1 MAIARQGLKTVKRR
15 EVGHKNHPKQWMPW
29 MEKNLKFSQQQA
41 SRYMRAFDR
50 KDSLKLLS
58 ESNFGGWERA
68 LIEHK
73 PKPKQEVEEDERIDC
88 H

>member
-1 MAIARQGLKTVKRR
+1 MVTVV
-15 EVGHKNHPKQWMPW
+15 EIVGVKGVIDDSKKGRMSWMGV
-29 MEKNLKFSQQQA
+29 NLKFSQAQA